1 MVNLISWITPYLQP
15 PCQGVVRT
23 TPTTATPKKT
33 GFRIVLGRLAAGS
46 LLRSHH
52 TALFCITMMLALA
65 TSSHARSPGVPPP
78 ETAMDAARIVQD
90 WVRSWAVEGQA
101 PKVRGAA
108 VLLRRGGRIIAQ
120 GEAFADEATN
130 LDRAA
135 RLAMVRA
142 MGTDRE
148 PTGLGEGP
156 GSNLTIE
163 VELAGALIPLQ
174 ADTDVALAL
183 AVSPGLDGVA
193 VRLGERVAARF
204 PSQMRP
210 TGQNAAEGIRA
221 LISELADDPARGL
234 DELPT
239 LRQAGYSFYR
249 FRTVDLVQ
257 LSPGTGFIFAHRGGR
272 VIEPSEITSARLV
285 RMAAGMTEY
294 LAGRLWPGVEPYG
307 LMGTLDPVTGRVES
321 RFESPAGQAMAASAL
336 LRCARTTGLDD
347 STRALARSTAET
359 ILEQLAIVAEGEI
372 EPWASP
378 ADAAATIVALTDAG
392 KLIQGEELTTLFDRC
407 AARVAPAFNPKAR
420 VFTDEVPETAW
431 GMTTLALVR
440 LAKAGVVSPELASS
454 AVRSTFRNTPPER
467 LVGQLPWLGWA
478 EVESA
483 APDAPIPSA
492 PALIEVRRL
501 IFKHQLDTTT
511 LGPDDRDLAGS
522 IVFTTG
528 TTPLPN
534 WNTVRPLPF
543 LADMLADPRL
553 TSGTLTS
560 GQASSELAHLLAGL
574 RFLNQLSVGPV
585 EGHAYPRPARAMWG
599 VRMALWDQRIG
610 IEATALGLE
619 TVCRT
624 LTAVNE
630 LATRSTGKN
639 KGSQTP

>member
-1 MVNLISWITPYLQP
+1 M
-15 PCQGVVRT
+15 
-23 TPTTATPKKT
+23 A
-33 GFRIVLGRLAAGS
+33 
-46 LLRSHH
+46 LL
-52 TALFCITMMLALA
+52 LV
-65 TSSHARSPGVPPP
+65 TSAPARNPGVPPP
-78 ETAMDAARIVQD
+78 ETAMEAAQVVQD
-90 WVRSWAVEGQA
+90 WVRSWAVEGKA
-101 PKVRGAA
+101 PPVRGAA
-108 VLLRRGGRIIAQ
+108 IILRRNGRIIAQ
-120 GEAFADEATN
+120 GESFGDETTN

-135 RLAMVRA
+135 RLAMVRS
-142 MGTDRE
+142 MGQDRE

-163 VELAGALIPLQ
+163 VELAGTLIPLN
-174 ADTDVALAL
+174 ADSDVALAL
-183 AVSPGLDGVA
+183 AVSPGLEGVA
-193 VRLGERVAARF
+193 VRLGDRVAARF

-221 LISELADDPARGL
+221 LVSELADDPARGL
-234 DELPT
+234 DELPA
-239 LRQAGYSFYR
+239 LRDAGYSFYR
-249 FRTVDLVQ
+249 FPATDLVQ

-272 VIEPSEITSARLV
+272 VIEQSEITSARLV

-336 LRCARTTGLDD
+336 LACARTNELDA
-347 STRALARSTAET
+347 STRDTARMAAIEILKQLARVADGET
-359 ILEQLAIVAEGEI
+359 

-378 ADAAATIVALTDAG
+378 GDAAATIVALTDAG
-392 KLIQGEELTTLFDRC
+392 ELVQGEELTELFDRC
-407 AARVAPAFNPKAR
+407 AARVATSFDPQAR

-431 GMTTLALVR
+431 GIVSLALVR
-440 LAKAGVVSPELASS
+440 LAKAEAVTPDFASS

-467 LVGQLPWLGWA
+467 LVGQFPWLGWA
-478 EVESA
+478 EIESVG
-483 APDAPIPSA
+483 PDAAIPAA

-501 IFKHQLDTTT
+501 IFRHQLDTTT
-511 LGPDDRDLAGS
+511 LGPEDRDLAGS

-543 LADMLADPRL
+543 LADMLADQRL

-560 GQASSELAHLLAGL
+560 GQASRELAHLLAGL
-574 RFLNQLSVGPV
+574 RFLNQLCVGPV
-585 EGHAYPRPARAMWG
+585 EGHAYPRPARAAWG
-599 VRMALWDQRIG
+599 VRLALWDQRIG

-619 TVCRT
+619 SVCRT
-624 LTAVNE
+624 LTTVNE
-630 LATRSTGKN
+630 LAARSTGKN